1 MAVFATPHLRLHLGC
16 GSSRIAGWVNIDN
29 EADLAP
35 DLVADVRQLPYEDDS
50 VEQIAAF
57 HVLEHF
63 RYDEPV
69 LEEWHRVLVPGG
81 ECTVVV
87 PDPMGAYLLW
97 RRGGVFGQ
105 PQQYPID
112 LDYMMAV
119 FFGGPALAHKF
130 HGFDADEQAHRQ
142 VFLFDMLV
150 ERMRPLFPDAAQ
162 APGGGPATQCG
173 MASICVVGHKAGV

>member
-1 MAVFATPHLRLHLGC
+1 MTALRLNLGS
-16 GSSRIAGWVNIDN
+16 GAARYPGWTNVDLN
-29 EADLAP
+29 ASLAP
-35 DLVADVRQLPYEDDS
+35 DIVADVRHLPLPDACAEAVYAS
-50 VEQIAAF
+50 

-63 RYDEPV
+63 HWREPV

-81 ECTVVV
+81 ECAVVV

-97 RRGGVFGQ
+97 RRGGVYGL
-105 PQQYPID
+105 PKQYPID

-130 HGFDADEQAHRQ
+130 EGFAADEQAHKQ

-162 APGGGPATQCG
+162 QPGGGPAEQCG
-173 MASICVVGHKAGV
+173 MASICVVGHKA